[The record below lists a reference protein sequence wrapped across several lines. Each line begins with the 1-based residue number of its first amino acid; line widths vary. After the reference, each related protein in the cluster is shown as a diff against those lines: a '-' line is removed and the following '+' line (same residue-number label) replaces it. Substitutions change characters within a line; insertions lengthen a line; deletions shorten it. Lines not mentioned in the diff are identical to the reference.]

1 MFAKYSIR
9 TKITVVVAFLLVAM
23 SAMGALNIRQM
34 YTINSA
40 TVDIVNNWLPS
51 VRVLGELRAATIT
64 YRAIVRSHLLATDE
78 AGKQLQ
84 EDLLAKWITNT
95 DKARKAYE
103 PLITSAEERALYD
116 EFSTSW
122 AEYLAGVKEVLVL

>member
-1 MFAKYSIR
+1 MFAEYSIR
-9 TKITVVVAFLLVAM
+9 TKIAGVVAFLLVAM

-64 YRAIVRSHLLATDE
+64 YRA
-78 AGKQLQ
+78 
-84 EDLLAKWITNT
+84 
-95 DKARKAYE
+95 
-103 PLITSAEERALYD
+103 
-116 EFSTSW
+116 
-122 AEYLAGVKEVLVL
+122 